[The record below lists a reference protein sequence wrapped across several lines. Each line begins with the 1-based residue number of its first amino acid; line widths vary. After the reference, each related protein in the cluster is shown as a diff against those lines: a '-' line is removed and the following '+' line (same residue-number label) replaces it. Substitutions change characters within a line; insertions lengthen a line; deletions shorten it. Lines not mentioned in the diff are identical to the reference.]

1 MSPVRLHLLLILLA
15 GSALA
20 ALARADEPSGVG
32 AAPPG
37 EKDAGAEKPADARD
51 AALFEQEVL
60 PVLKAHCFK
69 CHGGPKPR
77 GGLSLTSRK
86 GLLAGGDLGPAVS
99 LEKPGDSLL
108 LKAIHYRDGLE
119 MPPSGKLPARQIEV
133 LTRWVHAGAPWP
145 RSSEAVLTTPKGPRV
160 TEEDRRYWAFQTVRR
175 PALPPVKARGWV
187 RNPIDAFV
195 LAKLEAKGLRPAP
208 PADRRT
214 LARRLYYDL
223 TGLPPT
229 PEQVDAFVNDQ
240 VADAYE
246 RLVDRLL
253 ASPDY
258 GEKWGRH
265 WLDLVRYAETDG
277 FEFDRSKPFAWRY
290 RDYVI
295 NAFNADKAY
304 DQFVRE
310 QLAGDLLPV
319 VTQETMIATGYYRL
333 GQWDSGAADRL
344 QQKYDVL
351 DGILSTTG
359 QVFLGL
365 SVGCARCHDHKKDPI
380 PQRDYYRLLAFFHNI
395 SGMGGRGST
404 KRVMAPADLPSYEG
418 QLKAKQDR
426 EIELARQVYQ
436 LEQRFAVALAAKKG
450 VPAGDLPTP
459 DLTGLTYRFYRD
471 TWENLPDFDG
481 LLPETEGS
489 IAHNYVTLAPASRAE
504 AIGLVFEGK
513 LKVLQAGDYTF
524 DLDSTDGAR
533 LIVDGKAVLDRPGKG
548 RQQASAKVR
557 LRAGLLPMRLEY
569 FNTYGRPR
577 LQLEWSGPGV
587 PRRPLTGD
595 VRPGTVDL
603 PAWIDKYGAEL
614 LGGQE
619 AERYAEL
626 VQALEAS
633 RKARPAAPG
642 IEVLC
647 VSEGYASPTHV
658 LIRGNPQA
666 KGEQVEAGFPE
677 VLSPPGRKPAAGRLA
692 LAGWLT
698 DPNNPL
704 TARVLV
710 NRLWQHHF
718 GRGIVPTPND
728 LGRLGEAPTH
738 PKLLDWLASEFVG
751 SGWRTKPLHRL
762 LLTSSAYRMSSQAE
776 PGALAVD
783 PANLLF
789 WRFNMRRLTAE
800 EVRDSVLAVCGNLNR
815 RAGGPGVY
823 PRLPREVLATQ
834 DRPGRG
840 WVTSPPEEAARRS
853 IYVHVK
859 RSLLLPQL
867 TQFDLADTDQ
877 SCPARFTTTVPTQA
891 LLMLNDEFT
900 NEQARLFA
908 QRLTEEAPG
917 GLEAQVTRAVRLVTG
932 RVPAADEVNQDVGF
946 VRSLRRGHGL
956 SGQEALRFYCLL
968 LLNTNEFIYLD

>member
-1 MSPVRLHLLLILLA
+1 MSPVRLHLLIILLA

-20 ALARADEPSGVG
+20 ALAGADEPSGVG
-32 AAPPG
+32 ATPPS
-37 EKDAGAEKPADARD
+37 EERAAAEKPADARV

-77 GGLSLTSRK
+77 GGLSLASRK

-119 MPPSGKLPARQIEV
+119 MPPSGKLPAREIEV
-133 LTRWVHAGAPWP
+133 LTRWVRAGAPWP
-145 RSSEAVLTTPKGPRV
+145 MSSEAVLTTPKGPRV

-175 PALPPVKARGWV
+175 PVLPPVKARGWV
-187 RNPIDAFV
+187 HNPIDAFI

-208 PADRRT
+208 PADRST

-240 VADAYE
+240 AADAYE

-253 ASPDY
+253 ASPHY

-277 FEFDRSKPFAWRY
+277 FEFDRPKPFAWRY

-395 SGMGGRGST
+395 SGMGDRGST

-418 QLKAKQDR
+418 QLKA
-426 EIELARQVYQ
+426 
-436 LEQRFAVALAAKKG
+436 
-450 VPAGDLPTP
+450 
-459 DLTGLTYRFYRD
+459 
-471 TWENLPDFDG
+471 
-481 LLPETEGS
+481 
-489 IAHNYVTLAPASRAE
+489 
-504 AIGLVFEGK
+504 
-513 LKVLQAGDYTF
+513 
-524 DLDSTDGAR
+524 
-533 LIVDGKAVLDRPGKG
+533 RP
-548 RQQASAKVR
+548 V
-557 LRAGLLPMRLEY
+557 
-569 FNTYGRPR
+569 
-577 LQLEWSGPGV
+577 
-587 PRRPLTGD
+587 
-595 VRPGTVDL
+595 
-603 PAWIDKYGAEL
+603 
-614 LGGQE
+614 
-619 AERYAEL
+619 
-626 VQALEAS
+626 
-633 RKARPAAPG
+633 APG

-692 LAGWLT
+692 LAEWLT

-704 TARVLV
+704 TTRVLV

-728 LGRLGEAPTH
+728 FGRLGEAPTH
-738 PKLLDWLASEFVG
+738 PELLDWLASEFIA
-751 SGWRTKPLHRL
+751 SGWRVKPLHRL
-762 LLTSSAYRMSSQAE
+762 FLTSSAYRMSSQAE

-800 EVRDSVLAVCGNLNR
+800 EVRDSILAVCGNLNG

-840 WVTSPPEEAARRS
+840 WVPSPPEEAARRS

-908 QRLTEEAPG
+908 QRLTEESPG

-946 VRSLRRGHGL
+946 VRSLQRGHGL